1 MNNLKKLRLKLGITL
16 REVEEKTGINR
27 DYLSLMENDKRPI
40 NQRNMKTLCEFYKV
54 KPNELL
60 NVEEMIEID
69 ENATTFSPMDLKML
83 RAIKSLP
90 TEDYELL
97 MDFIDYLIY
106 RHQKRID
113 DYNDK
118 KRQQN

>member
-1 MNNLKKLRLKLGITL
+1 MNNLRKLRLKLGITL
-16 REVEEKTGINR
+16 REVEEKTGINK

-60 NVEEMIEID
+60 GMDELIEID
-69 ENATTFSPMDLKML
+69 EKATTFSPMDLKML

-90 TEDYELL
+90 QDDYELL
-97 MDFIDYLIY
+97 MDFIDYLIF
-106 RHQKRID
+106 RHKKNIEA
-113 DYNDK
+113 YYDK
-118 KRQQN
+118 KRNEN